1 MKRAS
6 SIVFLLLALGACQ
19 KKSTPAFTPPVNF
32 AVAHTENVP
41 LTIGTF
47 GNCVTVADVTLQAQV
62 TGNLLRYAV
71 AQGASVKKGQLVAS
85 IDPSPYQAA
94 LQTAQGNLDSARANL
109 ANMEVTLK
117 RQQSLYQTKT
127 IDLADL
133 QTAQANE
140 LQAQGAVQTAEGQ
153 LADAQINV
161 GYCTINSPVDGKT
174 GLYLVDAGNLVSAN
188 TTKLINIQTID
199 PIYVDFTISENDFD
213 KVRQYFNSGELQVT
227 ATIPG
232 APDKKIFGQ
241 LSIINNS
248 ISSGTGTLMLRA
260 TFPNPDSLLWPGL
273 FVNIELI
280 LTELKDAVVIPSQCV
295 MVGQKGPYLF
305 VVNADNTVAMRMV
318 KIGERHSDDTVINE
332 GLQVGDKVVT
342 AGQLGLTT
350 AMKVNP
356 TAWSPPPP
364 LVERGATPSPSPS
377 ASPAAK

>member
-6 SIVFLLLALGACQ
+6 SIVFLLIALGACQ
-19 KKSTPAFTPPVNF
+19 KKPEPVFTPPVSF
-32 AVAHTENVP
+32 ATARTEDIP
-41 LTIGTF
+41 MTIDTF
-47 GNCVTVADVTLQAQV
+47 GNCVTIADVTLQAQV
-62 TGNLLRYAV
+62 TGNLVSYAV
-71 AQGASVKKGQLVAS
+71 GQGASVKKGQLVAS
-85 IDPSPYQAA
+85 IDSSPYQAA
-94 LQTAQGNLDSARANL
+94 LETAQGNLDSARANL

-174 GLYLVDAGNLVSAN
+174 GLYLVDAGNLVTAN
-188 TTKLINIQTID
+188 NTKLLNIQTID

-213 KVRQYFNSGELQVT
+213 KVRQYFNSGDLQVQ

-232 APDKKIFGQ
+232 APKNKIEGK

-248 ISSGTGTLMLRA
+248 ISSNTGTLMLRA
-260 TFPNPDSLLWPGL
+260 TFPNADALLWPGL
-273 FVNIELI
+273 FVNIELV
-280 LTELKDAVVIPSQCV
+280 LAVVKDAIVIPSQCV
-295 MVGQKGPYLF
+295 SVGQKGPYIF
-305 VVNADNTVAMRMV
+305 VVNSDNTVAMRV
-318 KIGERHSDDTVINE
+318 IKIGERHSDETVVTDNLKAGE
-332 GLQVGDKVVT
+332 KVVT

-350 AMKVNP
+350 GKKVNP
-356 TAWSPPPP
+356 SLWIPPQP
-364 LVERGATPSPSPS
+364 LVERGATPSPSP
-377 ASPAAK
+377 AAK

>member
-6 SIVFLLLALGACQ
+6 SIVFLLIALAACQ
-19 KKSTPAFTPPVNF
+19 KKAEPVFTPPVSF
-32 AVAHTENVP
+32 ATAHTEDVP
-41 LTIGTF
+41 LTIDTF
-47 GNCVTVADVTLQAQV
+47 GNCTTIADVTLQAQV
-62 TGNLLRYAV
+62 TGNLVRYAV
-71 AQGASVKKGQLVAS
+71 GQGASVKKDQLVAS
-85 IDPSPYQAA
+85 IDAGPYLAA

-153 LADAQINV
+153 LSDAQINV
-161 GYCTINSPVDGKT
+161 GYCTINSPIDGKT
-174 GLYLVDAGNLVSAN
+174 GLYLVDAGNLVTAN
-188 TTKLINIQTID
+188 STKLLNIQTID

-213 KVRQYFNSGELQVT
+213 KVRQYFNSGDLQVT

-232 APDKKIFGQ
+232 APDRKIPGK

-248 ISSGTGTLMLRA
+248 ISSSTGTLMLRA
-260 TFPNPDSLLWPGL
+260 TFANADMVLWPGL

-280 LTELKDAVVIPSQCV
+280 LTVLKDAVVIPSQCIAI
-295 MVGQKGPYLF
+295 GQKGPYIF
-305 VVNADNTVAMRMV
+305 VVNPDNTVALRAI
-318 KIGERHSDDTVINE
+318 KIGERYSDETVVNE
-332 GLQVGDKVVT
+332 GLKAGEKVVT

-350 AMKVNP
+350 GKKVNP
-356 TAWSPPPP
+356 SPWTPPTP
-364 LVERGATPSPSPS
+364 LVERAATPSPSP
-377 ASPAAK
+377 AAK